1 MTLSNELISS
11 HHITSLALAFTKTSK
26 KDPFNELQQNE
37 ICPKGSLR
45 DFSPFGWWGKQKW
58 PTDLGSS
65 LVPGAISWYIYTAFP
80 KGKGNPIFL
89 FMEGNFFTDQW
100 DPAPEILY
108 LTSPPHPLRISPPY
122 LVIINNPFC
131 PDCFAYWIILF
142 LPPKRKSLLYW
153 VETQKLQIKQHIF
166 LWYIYRVEGF

>member
-1 MTLSNELISS
+1 MRKTEMTNR
-11 HHITSLALAFTKTSK
+11 F
-26 KDPFNELQQNE
+26 
-37 ICPKGSLR
+37 
-45 DFSPFGWWGKQKW
+45 GKQPRSWCYK
-58 PTDLGSS
+58 
-65 LVPGAISWYIYTAFP
+65 LVYILHSQKT
-80 KGKGNPIFL
+80 KGNPIFL

-153 VETQKLQIKQHIF
+153 VETQKLQIKQHMVYLQGRGVLGSFSGDHGAGVMKVKETAGGRAEQCCQDPGWRIQ
-166 LWYIYRVEGF
+166 LRSC